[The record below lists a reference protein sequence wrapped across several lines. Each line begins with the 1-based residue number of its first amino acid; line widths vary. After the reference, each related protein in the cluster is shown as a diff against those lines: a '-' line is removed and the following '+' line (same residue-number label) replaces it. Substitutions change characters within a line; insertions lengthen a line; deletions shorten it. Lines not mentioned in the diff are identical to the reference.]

1 MSDKG
6 VIFIS
11 IDDNE
16 QANLKLLE
24 EIIVRYTKYMKMER
38 NTEKSTYEKQV
49 KMICGYKKK
58 LIHRRAF
65 SLRLTRFER
74 ATPTSAVGLN
84 ISKATNVTLY

>member
-1 MSDKG
+1 
-6 VIFIS
+6 
-11 IDDNE
+11 
-16 QANLKLLE
+16 
-24 EIIVRYTKYMKMER
+24 MER

-74 ATPTSAVGLN
+74 ATPTSAGWCSNPTELQSLIKLN
-84 ISKATNVTLY
+84 FNY